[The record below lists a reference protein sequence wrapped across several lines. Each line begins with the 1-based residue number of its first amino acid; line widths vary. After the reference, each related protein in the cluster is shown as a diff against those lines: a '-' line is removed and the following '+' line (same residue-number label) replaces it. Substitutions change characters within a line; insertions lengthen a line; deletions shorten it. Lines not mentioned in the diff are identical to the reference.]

1 MDYAKR
7 IGYAGT
13 WGPGFNA
20 QNTIHVRDMA
30 DAVLTIFKAAI
41 EGRAEEGANGLCGLI
56 FIAALTKI

>member
-13 WGPGFNA
+13 WGAGFNA

-30 DAVLTIFKAAI
+30 DAVLFIFKAAV
-41 EGRAEEGANGLCGLI
+41 EGRAEEGANGLCE
-56 FIAALTKI
+56 